1 MTEQIANE
9 DVLSAHTI
17 GFSDHDPQSA
27 HDVKSRSTAPE
38 KPISRRIRR
47 AEERYQQREAEK
59 KAADARKQKKLSKS
73 EMIALA
79 RQRQN
84 LPPLQKESPIVAQQK
99 ESPVEASVA
108 LNVSVADQPTP
119 TVETSPEEQK

>member
-1 MTEQIANE
+1 MTKQIASE
-9 DVLSAHTI
+9 DALSAHTI
-17 GFSDHDPQSA
+17 GISDHDAQSA
-27 HDVKSRSTAPE
+27 HDVKSRSVAPE

-79 RQRQN
+79 RQRQK
-84 LPPLQKESPIVAQQK
+84 LPPLQKESP
-99 ESPVEASVA
+99 VE
-108 LNVSVADQPTP
+108 PE
-119 TVETSPEEQK
+119 ETKVPEEQVAPEAPVAAETPVADHPTSTVE